1 MEILEQRREMEEDKV
16 AHVYRAPQSCC
27 CSVAKSYWTLC
38 NPRTV
43 AGQAPPSPIIFWS
56 LLRFMSTELVMLS
69 NHLILCHPL
78 LLCLQSL
85 PASGSFPMSQLT
97 ASGGQSI

>member
-69 NHLILCHPL
+69 KPFHPQL
-78 LLCLQSL
+78 SPSYFAFNL
-85 PASGSFPMSQLT
+85 SQHQGL
-97 ASGGQSI
+97 SQ

>member
-16 AHVYRAPQSCC
+16 AHVYRALQSCC

-43 AGQAPPSPIIFWS
+43 EARLPHPP
-56 LLRFMSTELVMLS
+56 LS
-69 NHLILCHPL
+69 SGVCSDSCPL
-78 LLCLQSL
+78 SW
-85 PASGSFPMSQLT
+85 
-97 ASGGQSI
+97 